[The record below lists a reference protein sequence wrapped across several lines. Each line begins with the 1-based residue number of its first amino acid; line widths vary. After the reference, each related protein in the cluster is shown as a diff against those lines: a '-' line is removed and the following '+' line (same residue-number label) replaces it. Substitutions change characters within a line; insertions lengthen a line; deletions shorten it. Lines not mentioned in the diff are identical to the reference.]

1 MTLPHDAQPCVLP
14 DERHRP
20 EREVA
25 PRLRVRPRWSTGGG
39 VTEPLSM
46 RVAIGTS
53 LAIITATPALALTA
67 HLLTGRGL
75 DIPVTPAMTVRALRS
90 L

>member
-1 MTLPHDAQPCVLP
+1 
-14 DERHRP
+14 
-20 EREVA
+20 
-25 PRLRVRPRWSTGGG
+25 